1 MADNTAKTTDGF
13 QVHVPAGRNQLLDQT
28 QKLINQDREIRTLW
42 NVINVNAIERLH
54 MSDHGPV
61 HFHIVANSGLRLL
74 RILIKHG
81 VKPSIV
87 KDFDLSNDHAEI
99 VVFLAC
105 VLHDLGMSINR
116 RGHEEFS
123 LFLTYN
129 LLHQLLSFM
138 PIEERVIVTSET
150 LHAIISHRR
159 NGEPHTIEAGIVRVA
174 DALDMSQGRSRIP
187 YEAGSVNIHSLSA
200 YAIDS
205 VEIKEGKAKPIEI
218 NIKMNNSSGIYQID
232 ELLKEKLHGSG
243 IEDYFEISAVVT
255 GKTEKKL
262 IKEFHIGKR

>member
-1 MADNTAKTTDGF
+1 MVTKNPKATSGF
-13 QVHVPAGRNQLLDQT
+13 KIHVPLNKNPLLEKT
-28 QKLINQDREIRTLW
+28 QQLINESIEVRTLW
-42 NVINVNAIERLH
+42 NVLNVHAMERLH

-81 VKPSIV
+81 IKPSIV
-87 KDFDLSNDHAEI
+87 TDFNLTNDHAEV

-116 RGHEEFS
+116 RQHEEFS
-123 LFLTYN
+123 LFLAN
-129 LLHQLLSFM
+129 SILRELLSFL
-138 PIEERVIVTSET
+138 PVNERVIVTSET

-159 NGEPHTIEAGIVRVA
+159 NGEPLTMEAGIVRVA

-187 YEAGSVNIHSLSA
+187 YEAGAVNIHSLSA

-205 VEIKEGKAKPIEI
+205 VEIKEGTKKPIQI
-218 NIKMNNSSGIYQID
+218 NIKMNNSSGIFQID
-232 ELLKEKLHGSG
+232 ELLKEKLNGSG
-243 IEDYFEISAVVT
+243 IEEYFEISAMVE

-262 IKEFHIGKR
+262 IKEYHIGRK